1 MGIAP
6 LIGHGNEGH
15 TMQRWHQQQRWIHWL
30 IPRPFYLISSAL
42 YLGVFFA
49 FLIDFAQEQYL
60 QCGCQS
66 VWQEWLR
73 LAVMTGAIVLFFA
86 LDRVEY
92 RLFGEETP
100 LRAALIL
107 FVIRI
112 LLYEGVAWSDDYHYS
127 LLLTL
132 FLTLQGLWYFGSL
145 IGVELAILACLD
157 YAFHQMANTPNWVS
171 DPSNLQADIVFLI
184 ALGFTLAVGQ
194 VLVRER
200 ASRTRSEFLYAELE
214 EAHQDL
220 EEAHQQLRL
229 YAGQVEELATAKER
243 NRLAREIHDGLGHY
257 LTIINVQLEK
267 ALSYRDRNPDEEEQ
281 AVRDAKRLASE
292 ALQDVRHSVSTLRG
306 ADEAFVLTPALHT
319 LVDRLRSAQLAV
331 EIQIEG
337 SEAGYSQQALMALFR
352 VAQEGLTNIQKYA
365 HAASALLHI
374 HFGEAHASLSLS
386 DDGLG
391 FDLTQLS
398 TLRPGREGSYGL
410 QGVRERLE
418 LLGGTVQVE
427 SSPGQGTR
435 LNAIVPKDPLVRNEV
450 LHREGYQEARHEP
463 AGT

>member
-1 MGIAP
+1 MDIASV
-6 LIGHGNEGH
+6 IGRGNERH
-15 TMQRWHQQQRWIHWL
+15 TMQRWHQQRRWMHWL

-42 YLGVFFA
+42 YLGVFVA
-49 FLIDFAQEQYL
+49 FLIDFAQGHYL

-66 VWQEWLR
+66 VWQGWLR
-73 LAVMTGAIVLFFA
+73 LVVMTGAIVLFFA
-86 LDRVEY
+86 LDRLEY

-132 FLTLQGLWYFGSL
+132 FLTLLGLWYFGSL
-145 IGVELAILACLD
+145 IGVELAILACID

-171 DPSNLQADIVFLI
+171 DPNNLQADIVFLL

-194 VLVRER
+194 VLVREK
-200 ASRTRSEFLYAELE
+200 ASRKRSESLFAELE
-214 EAHQDL
+214 EAHQEL

-229 YAGQVEELATAKER
+229 YAEQVEELATAKER

-267 ALSYRDRNPDEEEQ
+267 ALTYRDRSPEEEVQ

-292 ALQDVRHSVSTLRG
+292 ALQDVRHSVSTLRA

-319 LVDRLRSAQLAV
+319 LVERLRSAQLAV

-337 SEAGYSQQALMALFR
+337 GEEGYSQQALMALFR

-365 HAASALLHI
+365 HAASAQLHL
-374 HFGEAHASLSLS
+374 HFGEASATLRLS
-386 DDGLG
+386 DDGPG
-391 FDLTQLS
+391 FDPAQLTA
-398 TLRPGREGSYGL
+398 LRPGREGSYGL

-418 LLGGTVQVE
+418 LVGGVLQVE

-435 LNAIVPKDPLVRNEV
+435 LYATVPKDPLVRNE
-450 LHREGYQEARHEP
+450 LLQRQGA
-463 AGT
+463 AGGKA

>member
-1 MGIAP
+1 
-6 LIGHGNEGH
+6 
-15 TMQRWHQQQRWIHWL
+15 MQQWHQQRRWIHWL

-42 YLGVFFA
+42 YLGVFVA
-49 FLIDFAQEQYL
+49 FLIDIAQGHYL

-66 VWQEWLR
+66 VWQGWLR
-73 LAVMTGAIVLFFA
+73 LGVMTGAIVLFFA
-86 LDRVEY
+86 LDRLEY

-132 FLTLQGLWYFGSL
+132 FLTLLGLWYFGSL
-145 IGVELAILACLD
+145 IGVELAILACID

-171 DPSNLQADIVFLI
+171 DPNNLQADIVFLL

-194 VLVRER
+194 VLVREK
-200 ASRTRSEFLYAELE
+200 ASRTRSESLYAELE
-214 EAHQDL
+214 QAHQEL
-220 EEAHQQLRL
+220 GEAHQQLRL

-267 ALSYRDRNPDEEEQ
+267 ALTYRDRSPEEEVQ

-292 ALQDVRHSVSTLRG
+292 ALQDVRHSVSTLR
-306 ADEAFVLTPALHT
+306 ATDDAFVLTQALHT
-319 LVDRLRSAQLAV
+319 LVERLRAAQLTV
-331 EIQIEG
+331 EIRIDGCE
-337 SEAGYSQQALMALFR
+337 EGYSQQALMALYR
-352 VAQEGLTNIQKYA
+352 AAQEGLTNIQKYA
-365 HAASALLHI
+365 HAASAQLHL
-374 HFGEAHASLSLS
+374 HFGEASATLGLS
-386 DDGLG
+386 DDGPG
-391 FDLTQLS
+391 FDPAQLTD
-398 TLRPGREGSYGL
+398 LRPGREGSYGL

-418 LLGGTVQVE
+418 LLGGTVRVE
-427 SSPGQGTR
+427 SSSGQGTS
-435 LNAIVPKDPLVRNEV
+435 LYATVPKDPLVRNAV
-450 LHREGYQEARHEP
+450 LHRQEMP
-463 AGT
+463 GGKT

>member
-1 MGIAP
+1 MDIASV
-6 LIGHGNEGH
+6 IGRGNERH
-15 TMQRWHQQQRWIHWL
+15 TMQRWHQQRRWMHWL

-42 YLGVFFA
+42 YLGVFVA
-49 FLIDFAQEQYL
+49 FLIDFAQGQYL

-66 VWQEWLR
+66 VWQGWLR
-73 LAVMTGAIVLFFA
+73 LVLMTGAIVLFFA
-86 LDRVEY
+86 LDRLEY

-132 FLTLQGLWYFGSL
+132 FLTLLGLWYFGSL
-145 IGVELAILACLD
+145 IGVELAILACID

-171 DPSNLQADIVFLI
+171 DPNNLQADIVFLL

-194 VLVRER
+194 VLVREK
-200 ASRTRSEFLYAELE
+200 ASRTRSESLFAELE
-214 EAHQDL
+214 QAHQEL

-229 YAGQVEELATAKER
+229 YAEQVEELATAKER

-267 ALSYRDRNPDEEEQ
+267 ALTYRDRSPEEEVQ

-292 ALQDVRHSVSTLRG
+292 ALQDVRHSVSTLRA
-306 ADEAFVLTPALHT
+306 ADEAFVLTLALHT
-319 LVDRLRSAQLAV
+319 LVERLRSAQLAV

-337 SEAGYSQQALMALFR
+337 GEEGYSQQTLMALFR

-365 HAASALLHI
+365 HAASAQLHL
-374 HFGEAHASLSLS
+374 HFGEASATLGLS
-386 DDGLG
+386 DDGPG
-391 FDLTQLS
+391 FDPAQLTD
-398 TLRPGREGSYGL
+398 LRPGREGSYGL

-418 LLGGTVQVE
+418 LVGGVLQVE

-435 LNAIVPKDPLVRNEV
+435 LYATVPKDLLVRNE
-450 LHREGYQEARHEP
+450 LLQRQGA
-463 AGT
+463 AGGKA

>member
-1 MGIAP
+1 
-6 LIGHGNEGH
+6 
-15 TMQRWHQQQRWIHWL
+15 MQRWHQQRTWIHWL

-42 YLGVFFA
+42 YLGVFLA
-49 FLIDFAQEQYL
+49 FLIDFVHGQYL
-60 QCGCQS
+60 QCGCQPE
-66 VWQEWLR
+66 WQGWLR
-73 LAVMTGAIVLFFA
+73 LAVMTGAITLFFA

-107 FVIRI
+107 FAIRV
-112 LLYEGVAWSDDYHYS
+112 LLYEGVAWSDDYRYS

-132 FLTLQGLWYFGSL
+132 FLPLLGLWYFGSL
-145 IGVELAILACLD
+145 IGVELAILACID

-171 DPSNLQADIVFLI
+171 DPNNLQSDIVFLL

-200 ASRTRSEFLYAELE
+200 ASRTRSESLYAELE

-220 EEAHQQLRL
+220 EEAHQQLRV

-267 ALSYRDRNPDEEEQ
+267 ALSYRDRSPEEEEQ

-292 ALQDVRHSVSTLRG
+292 ALQDVRHSVSTLRVT
-306 ADEAFVLTPALHT
+306 DDAFVLIPALHL
-319 LVDRLRSAQLAV
+319 LVERLRSAQLTA
-331 EIQIEG
+331 ELRIEG
-337 SEAGYSQQALMALFR
+337 CEEGYSQQALMALYR
-352 VAQEGLTNIQKYA
+352 AAQEGFTNIQKYA
-365 HAASALLHI
+365 HAALAELEV
-374 HFGEAHASLSLS
+374 HFGEADATLRLS

-398 TLRPGREGSYGL
+398 ALRPGREGSYGL
-410 QGVRERLE
+410 QGVRERVE
-418 LLGGTVQVE
+418 LVGGTVRVE
-427 SSPGQGTR
+427 SSPGKGTS
-435 LNAIVPKDPLVRNEV
+435 LYATVPKDPLVRSEA
-450 LHREGYQEARHEP
+450 LHRQGIP
-463 AGT
+463 GGNI

>member
-1 MGIAP
+1 
-6 LIGHGNEGH
+6 
-15 TMQRWHQQQRWIHWL
+15 MQRWHQQRRWLHWL

-42 YLGVFFA
+42 YLGVFLA
-49 FLIDFAQEQYL
+49 FLIDFVQGQYL
-60 QCGCQS
+60 QCGCQPE
-66 VWQEWLR
+66 WQGWLR
-73 LAVMTGAIVLFFA
+73 LVVMTGAIFVFFT
-86 LDRVEY
+86 LDRLEY

-107 FVIRI
+107 FVLRV
-112 LLYEGVAWSDDYHYS
+112 LVYEAVAWSDDYRYS

-132 FLTLQGLWYFGSL
+132 FLSLLGLWYFGSL
-145 IGVELAILACLD
+145 IGVELAILACID

-171 DPSNLQADIVFLI
+171 DPNNRQSDLVFLL

-194 VLVRER
+194 VLVREK
-200 ASRTRSEFLYAELE
+200 ASRTRSESLLTALE

-267 ALSYRDRNPDEEEQ
+267 ALTYRERNPAEEEQ

-292 ALQDVRHSVSTLRG
+292 ALQDVRHSVSALR
-306 ADEAFVLTPALHT
+306 ATDEAFVLTPALHA
-319 LVDRLRSAQLAV
+319 LVSRLRSAQLAV
-331 EIQIEG
+331 EIQVEG
-337 SEAGYSQQALMALFR
+337 QEDGYSQQALLALFR

-365 HAASALLHI
+365 QAASAQLEV
-374 HFGEAHASLSLS
+374 HFGEAGATLCLS
-386 DDGLG
+386 DDGPG
-391 FDLTQLS
+391 FDLAQLS
-398 TLRPGREGSYGL
+398 ALRPGREGSYGL

-418 LLGGTVQVE
+418 LVGGTVRVD
-427 SSPGQGTR
+427 SSPGQGTSLYATIPR
-435 LNAIVPKDPLVRNEV
+435 DPLVRNEV
-450 LHREGYQEARHEP
+450 LHRQGT
-463 AGT
+463 AGDKA

>member
-1 MGIAP
+1 
-6 LIGHGNEGH
+6 
-15 TMQRWHQQQRWIHWL
+15 
-30 IPRPFYLISSAL
+30 
-42 YLGVFFA
+42 
-49 FLIDFAQEQYL
+49 
-60 QCGCQS
+60 
-66 VWQEWLR
+66 
-73 LAVMTGAIVLFFA
+73 MTGAIVLFFA
-86 LDRVEY
+86 LDRMEY

-107 FVIRI
+107 FVIRV
-112 LLYEGVAWSDDYHYS
+112 LLYEGVAWSDDYRYS

-132 FLTLQGLWYFGSL
+132 FLPLLGLWYFGSL
-145 IGVELAILACLD
+145 VGVELAILACID
-157 YAFHQMANTPNWVS
+157 YAFHQMANIPNWVS
-171 DPSNLQADIVFLI
+171 DPNNLQSDIVFLI

-200 ASRTRSEFLYAELE
+200 ASRTRSESLYAELD

-281 AVRDAKRLASE
+281 AVRAAKRLASE
-292 ALQDVRHSVSTLRG
+292 ALQDVRHSVSTLR
-306 ADEAFVLTPALHT
+306 ATEDAFDLIPALHL
-319 LVDRLRSAQLAV
+319 LVERLRSAQLAV
-331 EIQIEG
+331 ELRIEG
-337 SEAGYSQQALMALFR
+337 SEQGYSQQALMALYR
-352 VAQEGLTNIQKYA
+352 AAQEGFTNIQKYA
-365 HAASALLHI
+365 HAAVAELQV
-374 HFGEAHASLSLS
+374 HFGEANATLRLS

-391 FDLTQLS
+391 FDLAQLS

-418 LLGGTVQVE
+418 LVGGTVQVK
-427 SSPGQGTR
+427 SDPGQGTS
-435 LNAIVPKDPLVRNEV
+435 LYATVPKDPLAQNEV
-450 LHREGYQEARHEP
+450 LDREEYQEASHEP